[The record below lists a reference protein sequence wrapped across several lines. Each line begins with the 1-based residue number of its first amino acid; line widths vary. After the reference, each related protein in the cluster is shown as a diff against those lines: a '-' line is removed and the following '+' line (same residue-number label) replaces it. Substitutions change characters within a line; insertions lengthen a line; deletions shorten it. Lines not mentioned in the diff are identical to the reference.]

1 MPGVTPNY
9 NLTTYSAADIGVK
22 FFTFRIAIAGS
33 QETSN
38 FYVIDKV
45 LGQFRDSIV
54 ELQNQ
59 APVTYVSAQAVPG
72 IENYYEAQALNY
84 TRYTNNEVMVMN
96 INQNSGNAVTI
107 NINSLGTREV
117 VKYNS
122 EGVLVPL
129 SSGDWRANAD
139 YLVVNLG
146 TQWVW
151 VGATSADQINIA
163 GTPGNAASI
172 SPNNTLTDSG
182 RGFGT
187 ANGIATT
194 NADNQLVEALQPNSV
209 NTININ
215 NGAVDN
221 TKLSA
226 NAVNTTNIVD
236 GAVTNPKLSANAVGT
251 TNIADGAVTTGKIA
265 NQNVTV
271 DKMAANSVGT
281 NQIVN
286 LNVTTD
292 KLAEGAVTI
301 NKIAANTIEGVGDAR
316 YLQLTGGD
324 ISGSINFTGSSSSIF
339 INNTMISAQSSPTTW
354 DSKKLLINASEIQL
368 TTSPTP
374 PAGTNTTKI
383 TNMANPT
390 SDMDAANKRY
400 VDGLVSPLNSSISS
414 LTSRVSSVETTA
426 NAAMPKSGGTFT
438 GGVTIKN
445 GTSAYGGKLN
455 FGDGDYVHLYESTDD
470 KLEIKSKDTTFA
482 GPARSTDSQAM
493 GTAQFRNIIVYA
505 SGTDINSVATP
516 PAGTFIAILE

>member
-45 LGQFRDSIV
+45 LGQFRDSIADL
-54 ELQNQ
+54 ENQ
-59 APVTYVSAQAVPG
+59 APITYVSAQAVPG
-72 IENYYEAQALNY
+72 IENYYEATVGGY
-84 TRYTNNEVMVMN
+84 TAYTNNEVLVMN
-96 INQNSGNAVTI
+96 ISQNSGNAVTI

-146 TQWVW
+146 SQWVW

-226 NAVNTTNIVD
+226 NAVNTANIVD

-271 DKMAANSVGT
+271 DKLATNSVGT
-281 NQIVN
+281 TQLIDGNVVNSKIALTTITGDRLVNKTISTLQIADGAIDG
-286 LNVTTD
+286 T
-292 KLAEGAVTI
+292 KLAP
-301 NKIAANTIEGVGDAR
+301 NTVENIGDAR
-316 YLQLTGGD
+316 YLKLTGGTVT
-324 ISGSINFTGSSSSIF
+324 GVINM
-339 INNTMISAQSSPTTW
+339 NT
-354 DSKKLLINASEIQL
+354 N
-368 TTSPTP
+368 
-374 PAGTNTTKI
+374 KI
-383 TNMANPT
+383 TSLGNPT
-390 SDMDAANKRY
+390 ATTDATNKQY

>member
-59 APVTYVSAQAVPG
+59 APITYVSAQAVPG
-72 IENYYEAQALNY
+72 LENYYEATLIGY
-84 TRYTNNEVMVMN
+84 KGYTNNEVMVMN
-96 INQNSGNAVTI
+96 INQNSGDSVTI
-107 NINSLGTREV
+107 NINSLGTRTV
-117 VKYNS
+117 VKYS
-122 EGVLVPL
+122 SAGELIPL
-129 SSGDWRANAD
+129 SPGDWRANAD

-146 TQWVW
+146 NQWVW
-151 VGATSADQINIA
+151 VGATSADQINIT

-172 SPNNTLTDSG
+172 SPNNTLIDSG

-209 NTININ
+209 STWNLTD
-215 NGAVDN
+215 GAVN
-221 TKLSA
+221 NAKLAQGS
-226 NAVNTTNIVD
+226 VNTVNIVD
-236 GAVTNPKLSANAVGT
+236 SAVTNPKLAANAVGT
-251 TNIADGAVTTGKIA
+251 TNIADGAVTTAKIA

-271 DKMAANSVGT
+271 DKLAANSVGT
-281 NQIVN
+281 TQLIDGNIVN
-286 LNVTTD
+286 
-292 KLAEGAVTI
+292 
-301 NKIAANTIEGVGDAR
+301 NKIATKTITGDRLVDKTIGALQIADGSIDGTKLAPNTVENIGDAR
-316 YLQLTGGD
+316 YLKLTGGTVTGA
-324 ISGSINFTGSSSSIF
+324 ISM
-339 INNTMISAQSSPTTW
+339 NT
-354 DSKKLLINASEIQL
+354 N
-368 TTSPTP
+368 
-374 PAGTNTTKI
+374 KI
-383 TNMANPT
+383 TNLGTPT
-390 SDMDAANKRY
+390 ATTDATNKSY
-400 VDGLVSPLNSSISS
+400 VDGLVSPINSSISS
-414 LTSRVSSVETTA
+414 LTTRVSSVETTA

-438 GGVTIKN
+438 GAVTIKN
-445 GTSAYGGKLN
+445 GSSNYGGKLN
-455 FGDGDYVHLYESTDD
+455 FGDGDYVHLYEISDD
-470 KLEIKSKDTTFA
+470 KLEIKSKDTTFL
-482 GPARSTDSQAM
+482 GPARSVDSQAM